1 MLPKHAACA
10 ACMATAAL
18 HKSLLLPATLKCI
31 GQCDAGCWACR
42 RIVRHLPDM
51 VEAGLK
57 GERHACMVGASSTR
71 PFCSSTKLT
80 LNRAAG
86 SWLRAPVKVRAI
98 SAMERLT
105 AVLNASSICA
115 SICSNMVVSLS
126 RCYRAHC
133 PAREASACSFVPY
146 LRQTCIASGS
156 QHIRDLITG
165 ALSCLPSRAVA
176 RSIVR
181 HTSVCTSIVRP
192 SVDKQVGWAGWCQ
205 ACSSDQPF

>member
-1 MLPKHAACA
+1 MLHKHAACA

-31 GQCDAGCWACR
+31 GQCDAGCCACCGCCVSLACR

-71 PFCSSTKLT
+71 PFCSSTRLT

-165 ALSCLPSRAVA
+165 ALSCLPVNSQAHICMHKHCEAICR
-176 RSIVR
+176 
-181 HTSVCTSIVRP
+181 
-192 SVDKQVGWAGWCQ
+192 QAGWLGGVVPSMFQ
-205 ACSSDQPF
+205 